1 MAKYVHRETGATID
15 VASVVTGTAWIPIDE
30 VVEKKEQPIEEVIE
44 EESVKEEPT
53 EEFDITEM
61 TVKELREYAKA
72 NEIEIPSDAKKDEII
87 ELIAA
92 AFN

>member
-1 MAKYVHRETGATID
+1 MAKYVHKETGATID

-30 VVEKKEQPIEEVIE
+30 VVEKKEQPIKEVIE
-44 EESVKEEPT
+44 EETVKEEPT

>member
-1 MAKYVHRETGATID
+1 MAKYVHKETGATID
-15 VASVVTGTAWIPIDE
+15 VTSVVTGTAWIPIDE
-30 VVEKKEQPIEEVIE
+30 VVEKKEQPIKEVIE
-44 EESVKEEPT
+44 EESIKEEPT

>member
-1 MAKYVHRETGATID
+1 MAKYIHKETGATID

-30 VVEKKEQPIEEVIE
+30 VVEKKEQPIKEVIE
-44 EESVKEEPT
+44 EESVKEET
-53 EEFDITEM
+53 AEDFDITEM